1 MPVCVENADDIAKGS
16 VIGGGG
22 GFGFV
27 GLASVSTTACLGT
40 KAVEKSGVSNWTRVE
55 IAGPAWLNFVLLVLM
70 LDLEGAL
77 SRFHGLLQRLQALG
91 ELGPQTLCHRALV
104 ASPRPRRLIGVALHG
119 PQGAVGP
126 GAVALGGLRRGV
138 KTIRAGVVLAP
149 GRRAQVRESSIDFR
163 QLRVHL
169 IRAARRQRRV
179 QRRQRGLCRRAD
191 AEASPCQAAGAAE
204 LEEAISHM
212 SYDVLPRD
220 AVEDSRC
227 KTSRFARSPRSNNL
241 CCAGAGAAP

>member
-1 MPVCVENADDIAKGS
+1 MPVCVENAEDIAKGS

-22 GFGFV
+22 GFGF
-27 GLASVSTTACLGT
+27 GAGFCGSTTACLGT

-55 IAGPAWLNFVLLVLM
+55 IAGPRVAEFRSPFM
-70 LDLEGAL
+70 LDLEGPL
-77 SRFHGLLQRLQALG
+77 SRFHGLLQGLQALG

-149 GRRAQVRESSIDFR
+149 GGRAQIRESSIDFR

-169 IRAARRQRRV
+169 IRAARRERRV
-179 QRRQRGLCRRAD
+179 QRRQGAWSRRAD

-212 SYDVLPRD
+212 CYDVLPQRCGRD
-220 AVEDSRC
+220 
-227 KTSRFARSPRSNNL
+227 
-241 CCAGAGAAP
+241 

>member
-1 MPVCVENADDIAKGS
+1 MPVCVENADDIANGS

-22 GFGFV
+22 GFGF
-27 GLASVSTTACLGT
+27 GAGFCGSTTACLGT

-55 IAGPAWLNFVLLVLM
+55 IAGPRVAEFRAALV

-77 SRFHGLLQRLQALG
+77 SRFHGLLQGLQALG
-91 ELGPQTLCHRALV
+91 ELGPQTLRHRALV
-104 ASPRPRRLIGVALHG
+104 TPPRPRRLIGVALHG

-149 GRRAQVRESSIDFR
+149 GGRPQIRESSIDFR

-169 IRAARRQRRV
+169 IRAARGQRRV

-191 AEASPCQAAGAAE
+191 AEASPRQAAGAAE
-204 LEEAISHM
+204 LEEAVRHGLR
-212 SYDVLPRD
+212 LPAGCAR
-220 AVEDSRC
+220 
-227 KTSRFARSPRSNNL
+227 ARSDQAMIDLAVKAAVRGVGRSTIFSS
-241 CCAGAGAAP
+241 